1 MPHEPRH
8 RIVDKRN
15 AHHVPHK
22 DEQRHEREQEREI
35 DASKLLS
42 ISKRDGRDD
51 DGKHYAHIDDS
62 RNCEQTD
69 AEQRQVNCKTPAAAS
84 PQGRRGGILAN
95 PIRELMC
102 GAIGPARPRDDFF
115 PISSTPNAAL
125 VLASLF
131 PATRLRPEQHKNAPT
146 QKGCGKSRVGG
157 HERQEAGNR
166 HPRSSEQVQVLGI
179 PDRCK
184 HAAEVRG
191 HRHERSHE
199 ERTTLH
205 ARRAKRHEGEGDKRD
220 ERHVVCHRHACEE
233 DDSHKR
239 ERNRALGLRTR
250 DEPLPHRIEDAERAK
265 PGNDSH

>member
-1 MPHEPRH
+1 M
-8 RIVDKRN
+8 DKRN

-42 ISKRDGRDD
+42 ISKRNGRDD

-69 AEQRQVNCKTPAAAS
+69 AEQRQVNRKTSATAF
-84 PQGRRGGILAN
+84 PQGRRGGGFTGLIC
-95 PIRELMC
+95 RVMR
-102 GAIGPARPRDDFF
+102 GAIGPARPRDDFV
-115 PISSTPNAAL
+115 PISSTPNATL

-131 PATRLRPEQHKNAPT
+131 PTTRLRPEQHENAPT

-179 PDRCK
+179 PNRCK
-184 HAAEVRG
+184 HAAKVRG
-191 HRHERSHE
+191 HRHERGYE
-199 ERTTLH
+199 ERATLY
-205 ARRAKRHEGEGDKRD
+205 APPREASRGRGEQ
-220 ERHVVCHRHACEE
+220 
-233 DDSHKR
+233 
-239 ERNRALGLRTR
+239 T
-250 DEPLPHRIEDAERAK
+250 
-265 PGNDSH
+265 